1 MSGVRLLLQQRHKM
15 SLSPVGRPDAAAFF
29 SREGGRRAGGAVCF
43 ARVAEAAAG
52 KIAEQKFRMACQEGS
67 NLAFI
72 LLRGEGAGGKQQ
84 QPARRNEGGRIVK
97 NRRAERSAVFDQSLA
112 VLADGG
118 CLLAEHSFARAGR
131 IDEHA
136 VKQARQRGG
145 KPGRVLIGN
154 NGVGH
159 AHPLKVLAQH
169 GGAAG
174 VVLIRKQQPPPGQRG
189 GELARFAARRG
200 AQVRHPHA
208 GPHAEQRGRGRGA
221 GFLHIKSPGM
231 VPWVAA
237 GAQVC
242 VRQPESGRRKR
253 RWAQRQPALG
263 QKALRGQ
270 PQRVGRD
277 AAGRRFGRVAQ
288 QRFAAAAEQRAFPR
302 KEGFRVFEHPITCW
316 IYQKSEEFRY
326 GAL

>member
-1 MSGVRLLLQQRHKM
+1 MKCPSPPSAGQMRRH
-15 SLSPVGRPDAAAFF
+15 F
-29 SREGGRRAGGAVCF
+29 SAWK
-43 ARVAEAAAG
+43 AAG
-52 KIAEQKFRMACQEGS
+52 APGARFASPGWPKPQPERSQSKNSGWRARKAA

-84 QPARRNEGGRIVK
+84 PPARRDEGGALSRIDAPSAAQCST
-97 NRRAERSAVFDQSLA
+97 RAWLYWLTAAASLRNIPSPEQGASTSTQSNKPGSAAASRAVSSLVTTALVTPIRSRFWRSTAARPALYSFASSSPCPASAAASWLDLPPGAAHRSAT
-112 VLADGG
+112 
-118 CLLAEHSFARAGR
+118 
-131 IDEHA
+131 
-136 VKQARQRGG
+136 
-145 KPGRVLIGN
+145 
-154 NGVGH
+154 
-159 AHPLKVLAQH
+159 
-169 GGAAG
+169 
-174 VVLIRKQQPPPGQRG
+174 
-189 GELARFAARRG
+189 
-200 AQVRHPHA
+200 PHA

-316 IYQKSEEFRY
+316 IYQKSEEWRV
-326 GAL
+326 

>member
-1 MSGVRLLLQQRHKM
+1 M
-15 SLSPVGRPDAAAFF
+15 SLFPPRRPARCGGIFRPGSRPGAPGARFASPGWPKPQP
-29 SREGGRRAGGAVCF
+29 ET
-43 ARVAEAAAG
+43 
-52 KIAEQKFRMACQEGS
+52 IAEQKFRMACQEGS

-72 LLRGEGAGGKQQ
+72 LPPGRRCRWKAAA
-84 QPARRNEGGRIVK
+84 PARRDEGGRIVK

-145 KPGRVLIGN
+145 KAGPCPSLVTTALVTPIRSRFWRSTAARPALYSFASSSPRPASAAASCSICRPARRTGPPPRMPGRTPSS
-154 NGVGH
+154 
-159 AHPLKVLAQH
+159 AA
-169 GGAAG
+169 GAA
-174 VVLIRKQQPPPGQRG
+174 
-189 GELARFAARRG
+189 
-200 AQVRHPHA
+200 
-208 GPHAEQRGRGRGA
+208 GA

-263 QKALRGQ
+263 PKALRGQ

-302 KEGFRVFEHPITCW
+302 KEGFRVFDIRSPVGFIKRV
-316 IYQKSEEFRY
+316 KSGEFRY
-326 GAL
+326 EAL